1 MVTAAPA
8 TAAVVARAITV
19 AGKGAMARAKGTSE
33 KAAVREITAKVATAV
48 VMAEAKAAVVV
59 RAAATV
65 GAATTGAAI
74 TTRGTELLLIRRC
87 WREARGAL

>member
-1 MVTAAPA
+1 
-8 TAAVVARAITV
+8 
-19 AGKGAMARAKGTSE
+19 
-33 KAAVREITAKVATAV
+33 
-48 VMAEAKAAVVV
+48 VVV

-87 WREARGAL
+87 WREARGALWE

>member
-1 MVTAAPA
+1 
-8 TAAVVARAITV
+8 VARAITV
-19 AGKGAMARAKGTSE
+19 AGKGAMARAKGTTE
-33 KAAVREITAKVATAV
+33 KAAVREITAKVATAAV
-48 VMAEAKAAVVV
+48 TEAKAVVVV